1 MNSTIVIPPSHFAMY
16 DLLGH
21 SLVFEGHVLY
31 FNEKEKQEKIA
42 TVLKVIAAIIAAVLG
57 AFGADAMVR

>member
-1 MNSTIVIPPSHFAMY
+1 MY

-31 FNEKEKQEKIA
+31 FNEKEKQEKSFQ
-42 TVLKVIAAIIAAVLG
+42 KAVTRLLFLG
-57 AFGADAMVR
+57 RLLGL

>member
-1 MNSTIVIPPSHFAMY
+1 MY

-31 FNEKEKQEKIA
+31 FNEKEKQGKSFQ
-42 TVLKVIAAIIAAVLG
+42 KAVTRLFLG
-57 AFGADAMVR
+57 RLLGL